1 MCRSFPILLA
11 SSILAIWA
19 AGSASAQG
27 IIQQGAG
34 ATHLSMAGA
43 STAMGVDALGA
54 LYWNPAAI
62 SGLPGSQVDIG
73 AEMLLPDLHL
83 GSAVPAGAFGPLPL
97 VGQSG
102 LTRSNSGLVPVTD
115 VGVVYK
121 PEDSQLT
128 YGMGLM
134 SLAAGGVNFPGT
146 PGNPILD
153 ARGPLKQ
160 FILGPEAASVLIL
173 GIEPTVSYQ
182 LNDRLA
188 IGFSPIIDVAFFSVD
203 PAFFGP
209 PSQLN
214 PLAPMQFPTGS
225 HTRPFWGGGFRAG
238 VTYKVMDHLVAGFSY
253 TSPQWFENWVFNARN
268 ADGSPLTFSTPF
280 SLPQIY
286 SLGAAYDGI
295 DHLLLATDVRWFNY
309 SSTDLLGTSPINGGA
324 GWQSIWA
331 VALGARYQIND
342 RLSAQIGYLFNENPV
357 PSNLNLF
364 NTELPLINMHTLSVG
379 SYFQMNDW
387 VGFSAAWVH
396 GFRNTQTGSLIPA
409 LGTSVTLESEYDAF
423 VFGVSIKFG
432 GRCCKDAHASPSH
445 ASTEDGPI
453 LGQ

>member
-1 MCRSFPILLA
+1 MRRSFPILLA
-11 SSILAIWA
+11 SSFFAVFA

-43 STAMGVDALGA
+43 STAMGVDAAGA
-54 LYWNPAAI
+54 LYWNPAVI
-62 SGLPGSQVDIG
+62 SGLPGSEAVIG
-73 AEMLLPDLHL
+73 AEMLVPDLHL
-83 GSAVPAGAFGPLPL
+83 GSTVPAGAFGPLPL

-102 LTRSNSGLVPVTD
+102 LTRSDSGVVPVTD
-115 VGVVYK
+115 VAVVMK
-121 PEDSQLT
+121 SEDSPLT
-128 YGMGLM
+128 LGLGLM

-182 LNDRLA
+182 LTDRLA
-188 IGFSPIIDVAFFSVD
+188 IGMGPMVDVTFFSVD

-214 PLAPMQFPTGS
+214 PLAPSQFPTGS

-238 VTYKVMDHLVAGFSY
+238 LTYKAMDHLVAGFSY
-253 TSPQWFENWVFNARN
+253 TSKQWFEDFQFNARDAN
-268 ADGSPLTFSTPF
+268 GNPLSFSTPF
-280 SLPQIY
+280 SLPQII

-309 SSTDLLGTSPINGGA
+309 SNTDLLGTSPINGGA
-324 GWQSIWA
+324 GWRDVWA
-331 VALGARYQIND
+331 VACGARYCVSD
-342 RLSAQIGYLFNENPV
+342 RLSAQLGYLFNTNPV

-364 NTELPLINMHTLSVG
+364 NTELPLINMHTISVG
-379 SYFQMNDW
+379 ANFQMNEW
-387 VGFSAAWVH
+387 VGFSAAYVH
-396 GFRNTQTGSLIPA
+396 GFKNTETGSLVSA
-409 LGTSVTLESEYDAF
+409 LGTSVTLGSTYDAF
-423 VFGVSIKFG
+423 VFGMSIKFG
-432 GRCCKDAHASPSH
+432 GPSCKDTHACQPQVSSGD
-445 ASTEDGPI
+445 SPI
-453 LGQ
+453 LAQ